1 MKSRIV
7 LALITAASAAITAQ
21 EPQLAL
27 PTQQSEVRRDDGYR
41 SGYTPKSLPLSV
53 DDQIKDDPE
62 GRREALKEQ
71 FGGEFTP
78 EFMAAITDAA
88 NQQVAQYGPA
98 GRGGI
103 KVPAGGNWTNVGP
116 YRSDWIQNGVRLTE
130 SDTGRVRTFL
140 VHPTNADVVYVL
152 KSSGGLWK
160 TTNFSHTRP
169 NWRPMTDNL
178 LSTSSGG
185 AALGKNPDTIYF
197 GSGDPFDPGVG
208 GAMYR
213 STDGG
218 LTWGLGQPLTFLV
231 APPPGSPPGTPPT
244 RITATVILDIKVDTS
259 GAQDVVFVATNAG
272 LFRSVN
278 GGDTYSVLVAGGL
291 HWSIQ
296 RTSAGW
302 LVAGTN
308 LGSAFFTRLA
318 TATGSPVLD
327 FAAGGINATGTPP
340 AAAGR
345 MTLGVGTPGDAVV
358 YAFAAKRNNT
368 RQKDLFKSIDG
379 GATFT
384 PIGLGDY
391 VTTNEGNPPKP
402 VTRWV
407 GKVPENP
414 YQYQTTMDIM
424 FDQPSYNQMLLVDPS
439 DPSRNTVFIGGQ
451 FSSAKTTNGG
461 ATWRVVSAW
470 LAQNRLPYV
479 HADHHAAAVTSIK
492 GQQILLFGGDG
503 GLFTSDDGGATF
515 SSQKNDGMSSYLI
528 YALTGNPAHS
538 DDVLIG
544 LQDNGTRWRVGPSG
558 TYNQVFGGDGFGV
571 AWSQAQDRISLGSV
585 YYSFIIRNRRNPANT
600 QAKWEVGWTGIPE
613 FNNPALS
620 HFRTALATPAASA
633 DPAGLTFFHRTRFKL
648 YRTTNGA
655 TGWQKVFETF
665 DPNPPPTDP
674 PADPP
679 PPVLPRLELRA
690 GMHPIGISPD
700 DLEHFGVL
708 ANGGHAFFTADGGI
722 TWNKKLISSV
732 PPVLPPPPTVA
743 FEPGA
748 TPVIVPGWP
757 GFNATLAYADNQ
769 TMYIGNEAP
778 VGTTQR
784 VIKSTDGGNTWAHA
798 NGTGANALPPV
809 PINKLLVSPRDPA
822 GTTVYAAT
830 WIGVYET
837 TDGGASWRLFGSGLP
852 MVNVS
857 DLYMPPD
864 GSYLRVSTYGR
875 GVWEHK
881 F

>member
-1 MKSRIV
+1 MV
-7 LALITAASAAITAQ
+7 AQ

-27 PTQQSEVRRDDGYR
+27 PQQESQARRDDGYR
-41 SGYTPKSLPLSV
+41 SGYVPKSLPLSV
-53 DDQIKDDPE
+53 DDAVKDDPA
-62 GRREALKEQ
+62 GRREAQLEQ
-71 FGGEFTP
+71 FGGEFTA
-78 EFMAAITDAA
+78 EFMESLTNAA
-88 NQQVAQYGPA
+88 NAQAATYGPA

-103 KVPAGGNWTNVGP
+103 KAPAGGHWTNVGP
-116 YRSDWIQNGVRLTE
+116 YRSAWIQNGNRLTE

-140 VHPTNADVVYVL
+140 VHPTNADIVYVL

-160 TTNFSHTRP
+160 TTNFSHPRP
-169 NWRPMTDNL
+169 NWQPKTDNI

-185 AALGKNPDTIYF
+185 AALGKNPETIYF

-218 LTWGLGQPLTFLV
+218 ETWGPGQSLV
-231 APPPGSPPGTPPT
+231 LRNAAGA
-244 RITATVILDIKVDTS
+244 IVAVATIILDIKVDTS
-259 GAQDVVFVATNAG
+259 GAQDVVLVATNAG
-272 LFRSVN
+272 LFRSLN
-278 GGDTYSVLVAGGL
+278 GGDTYSPAVSGGL

-296 RTSAGW
+296 KTSAGW

-308 LGSAFFTRLA
+308 GGSAFFTRLA
-318 TATGSPVLD
+318 TAGGAAVLD
-327 FAAGGINATGTPP
+327 FGAGGINATGTPA

-345 MTLGVGTPGDAVV
+345 MTLGVGVPGDAVV

-368 RQKDLFKSIDG
+368 RQKDLFKSING
-379 GATFT
+379 GATFA

-391 VTTNEGNPPKP
+391 VTTLEGTPPAP
-402 VTRWV
+402 VTKWV
-407 GKVPENP
+407 GKVPQNP

-461 ATWRVVSAW
+461 GTWRVVSAW
-470 LAQNRLPYV
+470 LAQNGLPYV
-479 HADHHAAAVTSIK
+479 HADHHAAAVASIK
-492 GQQILLFGGDG
+492 GKQILLFGGDG

-528 YALTGNPAHS
+528 YALTGNPAHP

-544 LQDNGTRWRVGPSG
+544 LQDNGTRWRVGPTG

-571 AWSQAQDRISLGSV
+571 AWSQAEDRISLGSV

-600 QAKWEVGWTGIPE
+600 QAKWEVGWTGIEE
-613 FNNPALS
+613 FNDPATS
-620 HFRTALATPAASA
+620 YFRSALATPSAAA
-633 DPAGLTFFHRTRFKL
+633 DPTGLTFFHRTQFKL

-655 TGWQKVFETF
+655 GSWHKVFETF

-674 PADPP
+674 PQDPP
-679 PPVLPRLELRA
+679 PPVLPRVLLRA

-700 DLEHFGVL
+700 DLQHFGVL
-708 ANGGHAFFTADGGI
+708 GNSGHAFFTADGGS
-722 TWNKKLISSV
+722 TWSRKIIATV
-732 PPVLPPPPTVA
+732 WPPPPPIPPAVPA
-743 FEPGA
+743 PIEPDA
-748 TPVIVPGWP
+748 EIIVLPGWP
-757 GFNATLAYADNQ
+757 GFNATLAYASNQ
-769 TMYIGNEAP
+769 TLYIGNEAP
-778 VGTTQR
+778 VGTTNR

-798 NGTGANALPPV
+798 NGLPGNTLPPV
-809 PINKLLVSPRDPA
+809 PINKLIVSPRDPA
-822 GTTVYAAT
+822 STTLYAAT
-830 WIGVYET
+830 WLGVYET
-837 TDGGASWRLFGSGLP
+837 TDGGANWHLFGSGLP

-875 GVWEHK
+875 GVWEIK